1 MGTCDGDESQTE
13 VCAEQEVCPLENDNT
28 TLIMLLGGET
38 SRENRENEHSTSV
51 EVLGPSGLC
60 RLSEVPDLPEA
71 RGKMSAAYDPSG
83 AIIVCGGGPRFWR
96 PSNNCWQLVKGF
108 TDIWS
113 EIPQMYPVH
122 GAATTFYRG
131 KFWVLGGST
140 GDDSYDHTIV
150 DKVQAYNPQERT
162 WSVEISLTSPRHKSC
177 AVTIE
182 DHIVITGGTMLG
194 LGRVK
199 PAWLAEI
206 GTRTAESYDGT
217 SWRSLPSLS
226 RAKVEHGCTV
236 ATISG
241 TRGVLVVGGATGD
254 DVVEFL
260 DWEIKKTWRTLGKLN
275 RGRGMM
281 PGVGFIGGQ
290 LSIIGGYSWPGAV
303 DLIESWDEDREEWLV
318 SEKRIKYNRYNHATV
333 TVPGDMFPQCQ

>member
-1 MGTCDGDESQTE
+1 M
-13 VCAEQEVCPLENDNT
+13 
-28 TLIMLLGGET
+28 
-38 SRENRENEHSTSV
+38 
-51 EVLGPSGLC
+51 
-60 RLSEVPDLPEA
+60 
-71 RGKMSAAYDPSG
+71 
-83 AIIVCGGGPRFWR
+83 
-96 PSNNCWQLVKGF
+96 
-108 TDIWS
+108 
-113 EIPQMYPVH
+113 
-122 GAATTFYRG
+122 
-131 KFWVLGGST
+131 LGGST

-150 DKVQAYNPQERT
+150 DKVQAYNPLERT

-217 SWRSLPSLS
+217 AWRSLPSLS

-241 TRGVLVVGGATGD
+241 ARGVLVVGGATGD

-260 DWEIKKTWRTLGKLN
+260 DWEIRKTWRTLGKLN
-275 RGRGMM
+275 RSA
-281 PGVGFIGGQ
+281 
-290 LSIIGGYSWPGAV
+290 LS
-303 DLIESWDEDREEWLV
+303 LIVL
-318 SEKRIKYNRYNHATV
+318 
-333 TVPGDMFPQCQ
+333 